1 MSSRRYDNIKLVT
14 QRHRSYEPF
23 GKKDLVLVLIFIG
36 FFVGIALIQF
46 LNYLETLFINYLTNT
61 GK

>member
-1 MSSRRYDNIKLVT
+1 MARKYDNIKLVT

-36 FFVGIALIQF
+36 FFVCIALLEL
-46 LNYLETLFINYLTNT
+46 LNYIETLFINYLTNT

>member
-1 MSSRRYDNIKLVT
+1 MNIKLVT

-23 GKKDLVLVLIFIG
+23 GKKDLVLILIFIG
-36 FFVGIALIQF
+36 FFVCIALLHLID
-46 LNYLETLFINYLTNT
+46 YLETLFINYLTNT